1 MRVLLPS
8 GEIVEDD
15 EIPRRYRTQG
25 YVLEW
30 SDDYGGI
37 YVVTSTGGVV
47 PIGEF

>member
-1 MRVLLPS
+1 MKVLLPS

-37 YVVTSTGGVV
+37 WVVTSTRRDV
-47 PIGEF
+47 PIGN